1 MEELATTQIP
11 ELPQGIEQ
19 MLGHYVWVILVLFV
33 SMFFKEALVNALAGF
48 RFYQNKDFN
57 ELDVVWVFDRV
68 ARITKIGMMKTTL
81 IFYDKG
87 TKMTIPNHEL
97 DGLRM
102 EKSLPMADLT
112 QLPTEGDPDGGLY
125 KEGEEPSKKEMHDGL
140 VE

>member
-1 MEELATTQIP
+1 LEELVQSQVPAIP
-11 ELPQGIEQ
+11 QSIEQ
-19 MLGHYVWVILVLFV
+19 MLGHYLWIGVAFIFALF
-33 SMFFKEALVNALAGF
+33 FREALVNGLAGV
-48 RFYQNKDFN
+48 RFYLNKDFN

-97 DGLRM
+97 DNIRM

-112 QLPTEGDPDGGLY
+112 QLPSDEKPDGGLY
-125 KEGEEPSKKEMHDGL
+125 KEGEEPSKDEMHDGL

>member
-1 MEELATTQIP
+1 MEELATSQVP
-11 ELPQGIEQ
+11 ELPQGVEQ
-19 MLGHYVWVILVLFV
+19 MLGHYVWLIVVVFFG
-33 SMFFKEALVNALAGF
+33 MFFREALVNALAGM
-48 RFYQNKDFN
+48 RFYANKDFN

-68 ARITKIGMMKTTL
+68 ARITKIGLMKTTL

-97 DGLRM
+97 DNLRM

-112 QLPTEGDPDGGLY
+112 QLPSDDNPDGGLY
-125 KEGEEPSKKEMHDGL
+125 KEGEEPTKDEMHDGL

>member
-1 MEELATTQIP
+1 MENLASTNLP

-19 MLGHYVWVILVLFV
+19 MLGHYIWVVAVIMF
-33 SMFFKEALVNALAGF
+33 SMFFREALINALAGM
-48 RFYQNKDFN
+48 RFYHNKDFN
-57 ELDVVWVFDRV
+57 ELDVIWVFNRV

-97 DGLRM
+97 DGLRL

-112 QLPTEGDPDGGLY
+112 QLPSNKDPDGGLY
-125 KEGEEPSKKEMHDGL
+125 EKGKEPTKEDMQDGL